1 MCMLAACTIIRTMVG
16 HFWVVGGWWLVVGY
30 EGDVERNHA
39 MELIHV
45 YYIQSCNG
53 VIQRGISLGALD
65 DNQEALGYIP

>member
-45 YYIQSCNG
+45 YYIQSYNG
-53 VIQRGISLGALD
+53 VIQR
-65 DNQEALGYIP
+65 